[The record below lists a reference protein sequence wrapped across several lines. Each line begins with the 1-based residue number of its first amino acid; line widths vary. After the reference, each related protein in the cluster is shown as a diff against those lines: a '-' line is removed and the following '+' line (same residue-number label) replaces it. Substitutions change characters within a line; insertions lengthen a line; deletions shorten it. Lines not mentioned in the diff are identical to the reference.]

1 MDLSSTLKPFSQKRK
16 DLLSETLS
24 KTTQNKTTE
33 KNTDKSQ
40 TKISL
45 SELSKTTNTSVFSF
59 EEIKFSQN
67 SLFFFNSDNKIRI
80 KIQKIVFHRAF
91 TLTIDILII
100 INSIILVLD
109 TLKNLYL
116 ISNYLNLCFTLIFTI
131 EFILKIISF
140 GFVLEKNSYLRDPWN
155 WIDFFVVITGLIS
168 LIPGIYSNL
177 NSLRVFRLIRTLK
190 TIKMFPNVRRFVNV
204 VLNSFIDLGAVFF
217 MLFFFCLLFSVL
229 GLSLWNDRFNYLC
242 RIDEKPY
249 HGGLRVNQKFNY
261 TLCGGKNNCNNHP
274 ELCLSSFEY
283 YKNKTFLMSKA
294 YYWNEEINNI
304 YFNYGLTTF
313 DNIFTSFLVTLLIT
327 TGEGWA
333 KIMYLLMDGYNYY
346 VSVLFF
352 VISVITNYFFMLKLT
367 IAVLL
372 YNFEKSRTIIHDL
385 EYNIRQIKPG
395 KSKLFKMSYQKKLLD
410 ESNEMKY
417 KKKYPRVKIR
427 KGQKFNKFKFSICEL
442 FKNII
447 SYHCFKYIPKK
458 NDYHKK
464 YFICYLCYYLINQ
477 PFMQIFLFLSII
489 LNAVILALQND
500 TTPQKG
506 IQIINI
512 ILVNI
517 FLFEQIL
524 LILGNGIK
532 ENFSRWENII
542 DFLIVIISPIELFI
556 KRNKDGTKT
565 SVLSGIRILKILKL
579 IKIFKSWI
587 QIQIIME
594 SIKRTAY
601 RMLDF
606 LFFFIVILYMYTLLG
621 YSLFNNSLKFNKN
634 GEYNAKKTSND
645 YNFDSFTQSL
655 LSTFLIIIGD
665 HWNDIFYQC
674 YRSSRNNKIAV
685 LIYFFTLVSFGQIAL
700 MNIFL
705 AYLIDNFEKSCWD
718 LERNVYVRKNYL
730 YLYFANFR
738 IAKADELENRRG
750 IIRKDAENIFKEYIS
765 LCNKI
770 KFSKKGKLILIGK
783 SNINFITYK
792 ANLNED
798 YLLIHEHKKLKNV
811 KELKFTK
818 IFQATLNLTTIES
831 EKIDNLQCYNFIID
845 YNQKYEEDKT
855 LIKFKTTFVN
865 DDDTKKKIQN
875 NLDNAYKTSNDN
887 FQTPPRRK
895 RNKCLGTEIMKRKKT
910 IFESYG
916 IKNGKE
922 YLIGLN
928 TSRPLMKEND
938 EPIKRQNS
946 LYNFKNNLDLLGMKI
961 HEKPKKKKN

>member
-1 MDLSSTLKPFSQKRK
+1 
-16 DLLSETLS
+16 
-24 KTTQNKTTE
+24 
-33 KNTDKSQ
+33 
-40 TKISL
+40 
-45 SELSKTTNTSVFSF
+45 
-59 EEIKFSQN
+59 
-67 SLFFFNSDNKIRI
+67 
-80 KIQKIVFHRAF
+80 
-91 TLTIDILII
+91 
-100 INSIILVLD
+100 
-109 TLKNLYL
+109 
-116 ISNYLNLCFTLIFTI
+116 
-131 EFILKIISF
+131 
-140 GFVLEKNSYLRDPWN
+140 
-155 WIDFFVVITGLIS
+155 
-168 LIPGIYSNL
+168 
-177 NSLRVFRLIRTLK
+177 
-190 TIKMFPNVRRFVNV
+190 
-204 VLNSFIDLGAVFF
+204 
-217 MLFFFCLLFSVL
+217 
-229 GLSLWNDRFNYLC
+229 
-242 RIDEKPY
+242 
-249 HGGLRVNQKFNY
+249 
-261 TLCGGKNNCNNHP
+261 
-274 ELCLSSFEY
+274 
-283 YKNKTFLMSKA
+283 
-294 YYWNEEINNI
+294 
-304 YFNYGLTTF
+304 
-313 DNIFTSFLVTLLIT
+313 
-327 TGEGWA
+327 
-333 KIMYLLMDGYNYY
+333 
-346 VSVLFF
+346 
-352 VISVITNYFFMLKLT
+352 
-367 IAVLL
+367 
-372 YNFEKSRTIIHDL
+372 
-385 EYNIRQIKPG
+385 
-395 KSKLFKMSYQKKLLD
+395 
-410 ESNEMKY
+410 
-417 KKKYPRVKIR
+417 
-427 KGQKFNKFKFSICEL
+427 
-442 FKNII
+442 
-447 SYHCFKYIPKK
+447 
-458 NDYHKK
+458 
-464 YFICYLCYYLINQ
+464 
-477 PFMQIFLFLSII
+477 MQIFLFLSII

-606 LFFFIVILYMYTLLG
+606 LFFFILILYMYTLLG

-705 AYLIDNFEKSCWD
+705 AYLIDNFEKNYWD
-718 LERNVYVRKNYL
+718 LERNDYVRKNYL

-831 EKIDNLQCYNFIID
+831 EKID
-845 YNQKYEEDKT
+845 
-855 LIKFKTTFVN
+855 
-865 DDDTKKKIQN
+865 
-875 NLDNAYKTSNDN
+875 
-887 FQTPPRRK
+887 RK
-895 RNKCLGTEIMKRKKT
+895 RCRALWVLPARDMLHSGSHRW
-910 IFESYG
+910 
-916 IKNGKE
+916 
-922 YLIGLN
+922 
-928 TSRPLMKEND
+928 
-938 EPIKRQNS
+938 
-946 LYNFKNNLDLLGMKI
+946 
-961 HEKPKKKKN
+961 

>member
-606 LFFFIVILYMYTLLG
+606 LFFFILILYMYTLLG

-705 AYLIDNFEKSCWD
+705 AYLIDNFEKNYWD

-895 RNKCLGTEIMKRKKT
+895 RNKCLGTEIMKRKRT

-928 TSRPLMKEND
+928 SMRPLMKENE
-938 EPIKRQNS
+938 EPIKR
-946 LYNFKNNLDLLGMKI
+946 I
-961 HEKPKKKKN
+961 I

>member
-542 DFLIVIISPIELFI
+542 DFLIVMISPIELFI

-606 LFFFIVILYMYTLLG
+606 LFFFILILYMYTLLG

-705 AYLIDNFEKSCWD
+705 AYLIDNFEKNYWD

-895 RNKCLGTEIMKRKKT
+895 
-910 IFESYG
+910 
-916 IKNGKE
+916 
-922 YLIGLN
+922 
-928 TSRPLMKEND
+928 
-938 EPIKRQNS
+938 
-946 LYNFKNNLDLLGMKI
+946 
-961 HEKPKKKKN
+961 

>member
-606 LFFFIVILYMYTLLG
+606 LFFFILILYMYTLLG

-665 HWNDIFYQC
+665 HWDDIFYQC

-705 AYLIDNFEKSCWD
+705 AYLIDNFEKNYWD

-895 RNKCLGTEIMKRKKT
+895 RNKCLGTEIMKRKRT

-961 HEKPKKKKN
+961 I

>member
-512 ILVNI
+512 ILVGV

-565 SVLSGIRILKILKL
+565 SVLSGIRVLKILRL
-579 IKIFKSWI
+579 IKVFKSWV

-705 AYLIDNFEKSCWD
+705 AYLIDNFEKNYWD

-798 YLLIHEHKKLKNV
+798 YLLLHEHKKLKNI

-818 IFQATLNLTTIES
+818 IFQATLNLATIES
-831 EKIDNLQCYNFIID
+831 EKIDNLPCYNFIID
-845 YNQKYEEDKT
+845 YNQKYEEDKN
-855 LIKFKTTFVN
+855 LIKFKTTYLN
-865 DDDTKKKIQN
+865 DEDAKKTIQN
-875 NLDNAYKTSNDN
+875 KIENAFKSSNDN
-887 FQTPPRRK
+887 FETPPRRK
-895 RNKCLGTEIMKRKKT
+895 RNKCLGTEIMKRKRT

-928 TSRPLMKEND
+928 SMRPLMKENE
-938 EPIKRQNS
+938 EPMKRQNS
-946 LYNFKNNLDLLGMKI
+946 LYN
-961 HEKPKKKKN
+961 